1 MTLPAFITAINLEQK
16 YHCPDCKNTFMF
28 KVELLDRVAEQR
40 DGADLA
46 LLNGA
51 SSDPSYLEREG
62 TTFNPYKGVPK

>member
-1 MTLPAFITAINLEQK
+1 
-16 YHCPDCKNTFMF
+16 MF